1 MEQYQPNR
9 RSSQPSALD
18 EFELHYLS
26 LGSEPTDSGHR
37 AGRSLRYQ
45 SRFLAKRQVL
55 SRVRRLRRSQLD
67 EE

>member
-1 MEQYQPNR
+1 MEQHQPNR
-9 RSSQPSALD
+9 RHRQPSALD

-26 LGSEPTDSGHR
+26 LGSEPTDSGR
-37 AGRSLRYQ
+37 RTDRSLRYQ

-55 SRVRRLRRSQLD
+55 NRVRRMRRSQRG